1 MGSVRIGRSN
11 YSWQVQLPTGA
22 FYNTAEY
29 NGLYEDAS
37 RASGKMGLGFKA
49 SGSCDR
55 YGEYT
60 EVNPLYVSV
69 IYCIKF
75 S

>member
-1 MGSVRIGRSN
+1 MGSVRVGRSDR
-11 YSWQVQLPTGA
+11 SWQVQHPAGA
-22 FYNTAEY
+22 FYNTAEAG
-29 NGLYEDAS
+29 GLYEDAS
-37 RASGKMGLGFKA
+37 RASGNMGLGFKA

-75 S
+75 N